1 MNTEANIP
9 EQATLRKIRSLALF
23 SDEQLADLSATLQIK
38 KAKPND
44 RIISAGDGG
53 SYSLYLLKGE
63 AISRQQDGTTAQV
76 VSEQDGFLQPVAQLR
91 PSMYDIEAV
100 SPVEY
105 IEIDSN
111 QLNDLSRDPDDDM
124 GVFEVETIDHGA
136 EANQLAMQLFQ
147 DIIAGNIS
155 LPAMPDV
162 AFKIQRA
169 FADDNY
175 NATTIRELIQ
185 SDPALSAKILR
196 SANSA
201 LYRGNVAIESL
212 QQAIVRMGMDTVR
225 KQVLVYAAT
234 ELFQAK
240 TSAMK
245 TRMRKLW
252 AECRRVAAFSRV
264 LALRLPRFDAE
275 SAQIAGLL
283 SDLGSVAI
291 LQYAQENSDLY
302 DNEDALNLSL
312 AALRSHTSAMLL
324 QNWNLGEELIKV
336 SEGSHDWFRND
347 AEEADLCDLVLVARY
362 FSHMGTPKMRELPG
376 LSKIPAFAKLQL
388 PDFSPRDGMEFVK
401 QSQAE
406 VTATEAML
414 GSV

>member
-1 MNTEANIP
+1 
-9 EQATLRKIRSLALF
+9 L
-23 SDEQLADLSATLQIK
+23 SDEQLTDLSATLQIK

-44 RIISAGDGG
+44 RIISAGDSG
-53 SYSLYLLKGE
+53 SYSLYLIKGE
-63 AISRQQDGTTAQV
+63 AISRQRDGTTSLV
-76 VSEQDGFLQPVAQLR
+76 VAEQDGFLQPVAQLR

-100 SPVEY
+100 STVEY

-111 QLNDLSRDPDDDM
+111 QLNNLSRDADDDM

-302 DNEDALNLSL
+302 DNEKALNLTL

-347 AEEADLCDLVLVARY
+347 AEEAALCDLVLVAR
-362 FSHMGTPKMRELPG
+362 
-376 LSKIPAFAKLQL
+376 
-388 PDFSPRDGMEFVK
+388 
-401 QSQAE
+401 
-406 VTATEAML
+406 
-414 GSV
+414 